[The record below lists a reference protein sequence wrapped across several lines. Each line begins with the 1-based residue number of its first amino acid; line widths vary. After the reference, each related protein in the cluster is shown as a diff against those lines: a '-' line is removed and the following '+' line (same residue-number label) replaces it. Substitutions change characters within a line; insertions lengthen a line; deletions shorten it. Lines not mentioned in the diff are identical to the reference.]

1 MERTTV
7 SPRTLPTSRRKHAD
21 EMRPGMMTDAEIK
34 AELETAT
41 GDRLAA
47 LKAEREERRTYRA
60 TMFAPRRT

>member
-1 MERTTV
+1 
-7 SPRTLPTSRRKHAD
+7 
-21 EMRPGMMTDAEIK
+21 MRPGMMTDAEIK

>member
-1 MERTTV
+1 
-7 SPRTLPTSRRKHAD
+7 
-21 EMRPGMMTDAEIK
+21 MRPGMMTDAEIK

-41 GDRLAA
+41 GDRLTA